1 MNERHGISRNAW
13 TEILGG
19 SGAFDRLHGQADD
32 GEDEGGRG
40 APWEELFDADNTM
53 LLDLGFFKLVD
64 RVEGVSKFVGVFDP
78 EVFAAGDFSDFLQ
91 GLGIKFLLR
100 VCLDGVVEAS
110 LLGADCDGV
119 DLDA

>member
-1 MNERHGISRNAW
+1 M
-13 TEILGG
+13 LGG
-19 SGAFDRLHGQADD
+19 GWAFDRLHGQADD
-32 GEDEGGRG
+32 GEDEGCRG
-40 APWEELFDADNTM
+40 APGEELSDADNTM

-64 RVEGVSKFVGVFDP
+64 RVEGVTEFVGVFDP

-91 GLGIKFLLR
+91 GLGVKLLLR